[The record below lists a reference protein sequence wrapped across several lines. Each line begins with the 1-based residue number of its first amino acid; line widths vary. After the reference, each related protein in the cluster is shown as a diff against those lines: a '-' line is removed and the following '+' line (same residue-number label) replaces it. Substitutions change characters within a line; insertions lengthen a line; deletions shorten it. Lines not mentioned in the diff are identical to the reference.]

1 VRLLVLLALLG
12 GLGYLFG
19 LGSRPIPR
27 PPGVLAPLP
36 PVQEEIPQGERV
48 PLERPPYRLEPVARF
63 HLEAR
68 VLGKRVY
75 RADRAADLAPVDLAP
90 RLGADV
96 GHLGPGEDSPLAGP
110 PLLLLRLVR
119 GAPHPP
125 RGDRAEQRQHA
136 PDPRGCGRGEGATAG
151 APGGTWCGLS
161 GLLVNVQGPQGFYWR
176 TSTVRH
182 DTGAGA
188 CEIVWVERLEV
199 R

>member
-75 RADRAADLAPVDLAP
+75 RADRAADLAPVDLALGWGRMSDTRVLERI
-90 RLGADV
+90 RLWQDHRFYFYAWS
-96 GHLGPGEDSPLAGP
+96 GEP
-110 PLLLLRLVR
+110 PS
-119 GAPHPP
+119 PP
-125 RGDRAEQRQHA
+125 RR
-136 PDPRGCGRGEGATAG
+136 
-151 APGGTWCGLS
+151 WCGAA
-161 GLLVNVQGPQGFYWR
+161 P
-176 TSTVRH
+176 TCT
-182 DTGAGA
+182 
-188 CEIVWVERLEV
+188 
-199 R
+199 